1 MKKENCICPAKA
13 YITDERSNLYEGTRA
28 MKDEESHLI
37 PVYIFDMYPYPDAE
51 QGLGIP
57 QKFLVLLKGTE
68 NSVVP
73 ITIGYFEGQA
83 LAMALRKMSLP
94 RPLPHDL
101 LCNLLKRIDAVV
113 HKLVVHTLKEDV
125 FHAYLLIQAQGQSF
139 YLDCRPSDGMIV
151 ATLLGVPLFLTPEVM
166 EAAGQPLEHS
176 DQREGAEGEE
186 AAAPEVA
193 ADAPVADEAA
203 EREST
208 AKKSEAFVDPET
220 GEPISKLEQL
230 KAHLDWLIAQEAYEQ
245 AAKVRDRI
253 SELESEG

>member
-1 MKKENCICPAKA
+1 
-13 YITDERSNLYEGTRA
+13 

-37 PVYIFDMYPYPDAE
+37 PVYIFDMYPYPDSE
-51 QGLGIP
+51 QSLGMP

-73 ITIGYFEGQA
+73 ITIGHFEGQA
-83 LAMALRKMSLP
+83 LAMALRKIALP

-113 HKLVVHTLKEDV
+113 RKLVVHTLKEDV
-125 FHAYLLIQAQGQSF
+125 FHAYLLVQAQGQSF

-166 EAAGQPLEHS
+166 EAAGQPLELS
-176 DQREGAEGEE
+176 DQREEAEGEQ
-186 AAAPEVA
+186 AAAPVA
-193 ADAPVADEAA
+193 PDAPAEDEET
-203 EREST
+203 EREGDGQQ
-208 AKKSEAFVDPET
+208 SEAFVDPET

-253 SELESEG
+253 SELESES

>member
-1 MKKENCICPAKA
+1 MKN
-13 YITDERSNLYEGTRA
+13 
-28 MKDEESHLI
+28 EESHLI
-37 PVYIFDMYPYPDAE
+37 PVYIFNMSSYPDAE

-57 QKFLVLLKGTE
+57 QKFLVLLKGAE

-83 LAMALRKMSLP
+83 LAMAINKIPLP

-101 LCNLLKRIDAVV
+101 LCDLLKRINAVV

-166 EAAGQPLEHS
+166 EAAGRPLEHS
-176 DQREGAEGEE
+176 DQLEAAEGKQAVTPEADLDAPKEDEVTEREGA
-186 AAAPEVA
+186 
-193 ADAPVADEAA
+193 
-203 EREST
+203 
-208 AKKSEAFVDPET
+208 AKRSGAFVDPQT

-253 SELESEG
+253 SELESES

>member
-1 MKKENCICPAKA
+1 
-13 YITDERSNLYEGTRA
+13 

-37 PVYIFDMYPYPDAE
+37 PVYIFDMYPYPEAE
-51 QGLGIP
+51 QSLGMP
-57 QKFLVLLKGTE
+57 QKFLVLLKGKE

-73 ITIGYFEGQA
+73 ITIGHFEGQA
-83 LAMALRKMSLP
+83 LAMAIRKIALP

-166 EAAGQPLEHS
+166 EAAGQPLEQS
-176 DQREGAEGEE
+176 DQREADEGEQ
-186 AAAPEVA
+186 AAAPAEEEVA
-193 ADAPVADEAA
+193 ERKAVA
-203 EREST
+203 R
-208 AKKSEAFVDPET
+208 KSEAFVDPQT

-253 SELESEG
+253 SELESES

>member
-1 MKKENCICPAKA
+1 
-13 YITDERSNLYEGTRA
+13 

-51 QGLGIP
+51 QGLGMP
-57 QKFLVLLKGTE
+57 QKVLVLLKGTE
-68 NSVVP
+68 NIVVP
-73 ITIGYFEGQA
+73 ITIGNFEGQA
-83 LAMALRKMSLP
+83 LTMAIRKIPLP

-101 LCNLLKRIDAVV
+101 LCNLLKRIDAVI

-151 ATLLGVPLFLTPEVM
+151 ATLLDVPLFLTPEVM
-166 EAAGQPLEHS
+166 EAAGQSLDIS
-176 DQREGAEGEE
+176 DQRE
-186 AAAPEVA
+186 
-193 ADAPVADEAA
+193 AA
-203 EREST
+203 EDEQAPAPAEDKPTERKRA
-208 AKKSEAFVDPET
+208 AKKSDPFVDPQT
-220 GEPISKLEQL
+220 GEPISQLEQL

>member
-1 MKKENCICPAKA
+1 
-13 YITDERSNLYEGTRA
+13 

-37 PVYIFDMYPYPDAE
+37 PVYIFDMYPYPEAE

-73 ITIGYFEGQA
+73 ITIGHFEGQA
-83 LAMALRKMSLP
+83 LAMALRKIALP

-125 FHAYLLIQAQGQSF
+125 FHAYLLIRAEGQPF

-151 ATLLGVPLFLTPEVM
+151 ATLLDVPLFLTPEVM

-176 DQREGAEGEE
+176 DQRETAEGEQ

-193 ADAPVADEAA
+193 LDAPAADEAV
-203 EREST
+203 ERES
-208 AKKSEAFVDPET
+208 AAHRPEAFVDPQT
-220 GEPISKLEQL
+220 GEPISQLEQL
-230 KAHLDWLIAQEAYEQ
+230 KAHLDWLIACEAYEQ

-253 SELESEG
+253 SELEAEG

>member
-1 MKKENCICPAKA
+1 
-13 YITDERSNLYEGTRA
+13 

-37 PVYIFDMYPYPDAE
+37 PVYIFDMYPYPEAE

-57 QKFLVLLKGTE
+57 QKFLVLLKGKE
-68 NSVVP
+68 NNVVP
-73 ITIGYFEGQA
+73 ITIGHFEGQA
-83 LAMALRKMSLP
+83 LAMAIRKIALP

-139 YLDCRPSDGMIV
+139 YLDCRPSDGMIL
-151 ATLLGVPLFLTPEVM
+151 ATLLDVPLFMTPEVI

-176 DQREGAEGEE
+176 DQREVDEGEQAAVPE
-186 AAAPEVA
+186 ADLDVPAEDEV
-193 ADAPVADEAA
+193 A
-203 EREST
+203 EREGA
-208 AKKSEAFVDPET
+208 AKKSEAFVDPQT
-220 GEPISKLEQL
+220 GESISRLEQL

>member
-1 MKKENCICPAKA
+1 
-13 YITDERSNLYEGTRA
+13 
-28 MKDEESHLI
+28 MKDEGSHLI

-51 QGLGIP
+51 QGLGMP
-57 QKFLVLLKGTE
+57 QKFLVLLKNKE

-73 ITIGYFEGQA
+73 ITIGHFEGEA
-83 LAMALRKMSLP
+83 LVMALRKIALP

-125 FHAYLLIQAQGQSF
+125 FHAYLLVQAQGQPF

-151 ATLLGVPLFLTPEVM
+151 ATLLGISLFVTPEVM
-166 EAAGQPLEHS
+166 EAAGQLLEHS
-176 DQREGAEGEE
+176 DEPTAAEDEQ
-186 AAAPEVA
+186 AAESA
-193 ADAPVADEAA
+193 ADKAA
-203 EREST
+203 EREEA
-208 AKKSEAFVDPET
+208 AKKSEAFVDPAT
-220 GEPISKLEQL
+220 GDPISRLEQL

-253 SELESEG
+253 SELESED

>member
-1 MKKENCICPAKA
+1 
-13 YITDERSNLYEGTRA
+13 

-73 ITIGYFEGQA
+73 ITIGHFEGQA
-83 LAMALRKMSLP
+83 LAMAIRKIALP

-101 LCNLLKRIDAVV
+101 LCNLLKRINAVV

-125 FHAYLLIQAQGQSF
+125 FHAYLLVQAQGQSF

-151 ATLLGVPLFLTPEVM
+151 ATLLGVPLFLTPEVI

-176 DQREGAEGEE
+176 DQREEAKSEQAAVPEE
-186 AAAPEVA
+186 DP
-193 ADAPVADEAA
+193 DAPAEDEAT
-203 EREST
+203 ERESA
-208 AKKSEAFVDPET
+208 AKESEAFVDPQT
-220 GEPISKLEQL
+220 GEPISQLEQL

-253 SELESEG
+253 SELESQG

>member
-13 YITDERSNLYEGTRA
+13 YITDKRSNLYKGTRA

-51 QGLGIP
+51 QGLGMP

-73 ITIGYFEGQA
+73 ITIGHFEGQA
-83 LAMALRKMSLP
+83 LAMALRKIPLP

-176 DQREGAEGEE
+176 DQREAAEGEQ

-193 ADAPVADEAA
+193 SDAPAEGEAV
-203 EREST
+203 EREEAPKT
-208 AKKSEAFVDPET
+208 SEAFVDPET

>member
-1 MKKENCICPAKA
+1 
-13 YITDERSNLYEGTRA
+13 

-37 PVYIFDMYPYPDAE
+37 PVYIFHMYPYPDAE
-51 QGLGIP
+51 QSLGMP

-68 NSVVP
+68 NNVVP
-73 ITIGYFEGQA
+73 ITIGHFEGQA
-83 LAMALRKMSLP
+83 LAMAIQKIALP

-101 LCNLLKRIDAVV
+101 LCDLLKRIDAVV
-113 HKLVVHTLKEDV
+113 HKLVVHTLKDDV

-151 ATLLGVPLFLTPEVM
+151 ATLLDVPLFMTPEVM
-166 EAAGQPLEHS
+166 EAAGQPLEQS
-176 DQREGAEGEE
+176 DQREVDEGEQAAVPE
-186 AAAPEVA
+186 ADL
-193 ADAPVADEAA
+193 DAPAVDEVA
-203 EREST
+203 EREGA
-208 AKKSEAFVDPET
+208 AKKSEAFVDPQT

-253 SELESEG
+253 SELESES

>member
-1 MKKENCICPAKA
+1 
-13 YITDERSNLYEGTRA
+13 

-37 PVYIFDMYPYPDAE
+37 PVYIFDMYPYPEAE

-57 QKFLVLLKGTE
+57 QKFLVLLKGKE
-68 NSVVP
+68 NNVVP
-73 ITIGYFEGQA
+73 ITIGHFEGQA
-83 LAMALRKMSLP
+83 LAMAIRKIALP

-101 LCNLLKRIDAVV
+101 LCNLLKRINAVV

-139 YLDCRPSDGMIV
+139 YLDCRPSDGMIL
-151 ATLLGVPLFLTPEVM
+151 ATLLDVPLFMTPEVI

-176 DQREGAEGEE
+176 DQREVDEGEQAAVPE
-186 AAAPEVA
+186 ADLDVPAEDEV
-193 ADAPVADEAA
+193 A
-203 EREST
+203 EREGA
-208 AKKSEAFVDPET
+208 AKKSEAFVDPQT

-253 SELESEG
+253 SELESES

>member
-1 MKKENCICPAKA
+1 MKQEN
-13 YITDERSNLYEGTRA
+13 
-28 MKDEESHLI
+28 SHLI
-37 PVYIFDMYPYPDAE
+37 PVYIFDMYSYPNAE
-51 QGLGIP
+51 QGLGLP
-57 QKFLVLLKGTE
+57 QKYLVLLKGKE

-73 ITIGYFEGQA
+73 ITIGHFEGQA
-83 LAMALRKMSLP
+83 LAMAVRKIALP

-113 HKLVVHTLKEDV
+113 RKLVVHTLKEDV
-125 FHAYLLIQAQGQSF
+125 FHAYLLVQAQGQSF

-176 DQREGAEGEE
+176 DPPE
-186 AAAPEVA
+186 AAKEEPAPEATPEVRA
-193 ADAPVADEAA
+193 ARKA
-203 EREST
+203 
-208 AKKSEAFVDPET
+208 EAFVDPQT
-220 GEPISKLEQL
+220 GEPISQLEQL

-253 SELESEG
+253 SELEAKG

>member
-1 MKKENCICPAKA
+1 
-13 YITDERSNLYEGTRA
+13 

-37 PVYIFDMYPYPDAE
+37 PVYIFDMYPYPDSE
-51 QGLGIP
+51 QGLGMP

-68 NSVVP
+68 NTVVP
-73 ITIGYFEGQA
+73 ITIGHFEGQA
-83 LAMALRKMSLP
+83 LAMALRKIALP

-101 LCNLLKRIDAVV
+101 LCNLFKRIDAVV

-125 FHAYLLIQAQGQSF
+125 FHAYLLVQAQGQSF

-166 EAAGQPLEHS
+166 EAVGQPLEHS
-176 DQREGAEGEE
+176 DEREGVDSEQ

-193 ADAPVADEAA
+193 PDTPA
-203 EREST
+203 ERGVA
-208 AKKSEAFVDPET
+208 AKQSKAFVDPET
-220 GEPISKLEQL
+220 GEPISKLEKL

-253 SELESEG
+253 SELESDS

>member
-1 MKKENCICPAKA
+1 
-13 YITDERSNLYEGTRA
+13 
-28 MKDEESHLI
+28 MKDEGSHLI
-37 PVYIFDMYPYPDAE
+37 PVYIFDMYPYPDSE
-51 QGLGIP
+51 QGLGMP
-57 QKFLVLLKGTE
+57 QKFLVLLKGTK

-73 ITIGYFEGQA
+73 ITIGHFEGQA
-83 LAMALRKMSLP
+83 LAMALRKIALP

-125 FHAYLLIQAQGQSF
+125 FHAYLLVQAQGQSF

-151 ATLLGVPLFLTPEVM
+151 ATLLGVPLFLTPEVT

-176 DQREGAEGEE
+176 DERTAIEDEQ
-186 AAAPEVA
+186 AAP
-193 ADAPVADEAA
+193 DAPAEDEEA
-203 EREST
+203 EREQA
-208 AKKSEAFVDPET
+208 AKPSEAFVDPET

-253 SELESEG
+253 SELEAEG

>member
-1 MKKENCICPAKA
+1 
-13 YITDERSNLYEGTRA
+13 

-37 PVYIFDMYPYPDAE
+37 PVYIFDMYPYPEAE

-73 ITIGYFEGQA
+73 ITIGHFEGQA
-83 LAMALRKMSLP
+83 LAMALRKIALP

-125 FHAYLLIQAQGQSF
+125 FHAYLLIRAEGQPF

-151 ATLLGVPLFLTPEVM
+151 ATLLDVPLFLTPEVM

-176 DQREGAEGEE
+176 DQRETAEGEQ

-193 ADAPVADEAA
+193 LDAPAEDEAV
-203 EREST
+203 ERES
-208 AKKSEAFVDPET
+208 AAHRPEAFVDPQT
-220 GEPISKLEQL
+220 GEPISQLEQL
-230 KAHLDWLIAQEAYEQ
+230 KAHLDWLIACEAYEQ

-253 SELESEG
+253 SELEAEG

>member
-1 MKKENCICPAKA
+1 
-13 YITDERSNLYEGTRA
+13 

-37 PVYIFDMYPYPDAE
+37 PVNIFDMYPYPDAE

-73 ITIGYFEGQA
+73 ITIGHFEGQA
-83 LAMALRKMSLP
+83 LAMALRKIALP

-125 FHAYLLIQAQGQSF
+125 FHAYLLVQAQGQSF
-139 YLDCRPSDGMIV
+139 YLDCRPSDGMIL
-151 ATLLGVPLFLTPEVM
+151 ATLLGVPLFMTPEVM
-166 EAAGQPLEHS
+166 EAAGRLLEHS
-176 DQREGAEGEE
+176 DQRAAQGEQ
-186 AAAPEVA
+186 AAAAEVA
-193 ADAPVADEAA
+193 PDAPAEDEAA
-203 EREST
+203 ERKGAE
-208 AKKSEAFVDPET
+208 KKSEAFVDPQT
-220 GEPISKLEQL
+220 GEPISQLEQL

-253 SELESEG
+253 SELEAED

>member
-1 MKKENCICPAKA
+1 
-13 YITDERSNLYEGTRA
+13 
-28 MKDEESHLI
+28 MKDEGSHLI
-37 PVYIFDMYPYPDAE
+37 PVYIFDMYPYPDSE
-51 QGLGIP
+51 QGLGMP

-68 NSVVP
+68 NIVVP
-73 ITIGYFEGQA
+73 ITIGHFEGQA
-83 LAMALRKMSLP
+83 LAMALRKISLP

-125 FHAYLLIQAQGQSF
+125 FHAYLLVQAQGQSF

-176 DQREGAEGEE
+176 DERTAVEDEQAAVPPDVPVEDEE
-186 AAAPEVA
+186 
-193 ADAPVADEAA
+193 A
-203 EREST
+203 EREQV

-220 GEPISKLEQL
+220 GEPISRLEQL

-245 AAKVRDRI
+245 AAQVRDRI
-253 SELESEG
+253 SELESES

>member
-1 MKKENCICPAKA
+1 MNKENCICLVKA
-13 YITDERSNLYEGTRA
+13 YITDGNSNLYKGTRA
-28 MKDEESHLI
+28 MKDEGNHLI
-37 PVYIFDMYPYPDAE
+37 PVYIFDMYPYPDTE
-51 QGLGIP
+51 QGLGMP
-57 QKFLVLLKGTE
+57 QKFLVLLKGAE

-73 ITIGYFEGQA
+73 ITIGHFEGQA
-83 LAMALRKMSLP
+83 LAMALRKIALP

-125 FHAYLLIQAQGQSF
+125 FHAYLLVQSQGQSF

-166 EAAGQPLEHS
+166 ETAGQSLEHS
-176 DQREGAEGEE
+176 DRPEVPESEE
-186 AAAPEVA
+186 VAAPEVA
-193 ADAPVADEAA
+193 PEVPAG
-203 EREST
+203 ER
-208 AKKSEAFVDPET
+208 AVNKQPEAFVDPQT
-220 GEPISKLEQL
+220 GEPISQLEQL
-230 KAHLDWLIAQEAYEQ
+230 KAHLDWLIACEAYEQ

>member
-1 MKKENCICPAKA
+1 
-13 YITDERSNLYEGTRA
+13 

-37 PVYIFDMYPYPDAE
+37 PAYIFDMYPYPDSE
-51 QGLGIP
+51 QSLGMP

-68 NSVVP
+68 NTVVP
-73 ITIGYFEGQA
+73 ITIGHFEGQA
-83 LAMALRKMSLP
+83 LVMALRKTPLP

-151 ATLLGVPLFLTPEVM
+151 ATLLGVPLFLTPEIM
-166 EAAGQPLEHS
+166 EAAGQLLEHS
-176 DQREGAEGEE
+176 DQREEAEDEQ
-186 AAAPEVA
+186 AAVPEVA
-193 ADAPVADEAA
+193 PDAPAEDEA
-203 EREST
+203 T
-208 AKKSEAFVDPET
+208 AKPSEAFVDPET
-220 GEPISKLEQL
+220 GEPISQLEQL

>member
-1 MKKENCICPAKA
+1 
-13 YITDERSNLYEGTRA
+13 

-37 PVYIFDMYPYPDAE
+37 PVYIFDMYPYPEAE
-51 QGLGIP
+51 QSLGMP

-73 ITIGYFEGQA
+73 ITIGHFEGQA
-83 LAMALRKMSLP
+83 LAMALRKIALP

-125 FHAYLLIQAQGQSF
+125 FHAYLLVQAQGQSF

-166 EAAGQPLEHS
+166 ETAGQPLEPS
-176 DQREGAEGEE
+176 DEPEAEVPEE
-186 AAAPEVA
+186 EQ
-193 ADAPVADEAA
+193 APVPAEDKAA
-203 EREST
+203 ERIRV
-208 AKKSEAFVDPET
+208 AKKSEAFVDPQT

-253 SELESEG
+253 SELESES

>member
-1 MKKENCICPAKA
+1 MQ
-13 YITDERSNLYEGTRA
+13 
-28 MKDEESHLI
+28 DEESHLI
-37 PVYIFDMYPYPDAE
+37 SVSIFDMYPYPDAE
-51 QGLGIP
+51 QGLGMP

-73 ITIGYFEGQA
+73 ITIGHFEGQA
-83 LAMALRKMSLP
+83 LAMALRKIALP

-113 HKLVVHTLKEDV
+113 RKLVVHTLKEDV
-125 FHAYLLIQAQGQSF
+125 FHAYLLVQAQGQSF

-166 EAAGQPLEHS
+166 EAAGQPLELS
-176 DQREGAEGEE
+176 DQREE
-186 AAAPEVA
+186 AAVPEVA
-193 ADAPVADEAA
+193 PDAPVEDEEI
-203 EREST
+203 EREGDGQQ
-208 AKKSEAFVDPET
+208 SEAFVDPET
-220 GEPISKLEQL
+220 GEPISRLEQL

-253 SELESEG
+253 SELESES

>member
-1 MKKENCICPAKA
+1 
-13 YITDERSNLYEGTRA
+13 
-28 MKDEESHLI
+28 MKDEGSHLI
-37 PVYIFDMYPYPDAE
+37 PVNIFDMYPYPDSE
-51 QGLGIP
+51 QSLGMP
-57 QKFLVLLKGTE
+57 QKFLVLLKGEE
-68 NSVVP
+68 NNLVP
-73 ITIGYFEGQA
+73 ITIGHFEGQA
-83 LAMALRKMSLP
+83 LAMALRKIALP

-125 FHAYLLIQAQGQSF
+125 FHAYLLVQAQGQSF

-176 DQREGAEGEE
+176 DERAAAEDEQ
-186 AAAPEVA
+186 AAAPEVVPDVPA
-193 ADAPVADEAA
+193 EDKAA

-208 AKKSEAFVDPET
+208 AKESKAFVDPET
-220 GEPISKLEQL
+220 GEPISRLEQL

-253 SELESEG
+253 SELESED

>member
-1 MKKENCICPAKA
+1 
-13 YITDERSNLYEGTRA
+13 

-37 PVYIFDMYPYPDAE
+37 PVDIFDMYPYPDAE
-51 QGLGIP
+51 QGLGMP
-57 QKFLVLLKGTE
+57 QKFLVLLKGKGTE
-68 NSVVP
+68 NNVVP
-73 ITIGYFEGQA
+73 ITIGHFEGQA
-83 LAMALRKMSLP
+83 LAMALREIALP

-125 FHAYLLIQAQGQSF
+125 FHAYLLVQAQGQSF

-151 ATLLGVPLFLTPEVM
+151 ATLLRVPLFLTPEVM

-176 DQREGAEGEE
+176 DQREEAEAEGEQ
-186 AAAPEVA
+186 AAVPEVA
-193 ADAPVADEAA
+193 PDAPAEEEAT
-203 EREST
+203 EREGGGQQ
-208 AKKSEAFVDPET
+208 SEAFVDPET

>member
-1 MKKENCICPAKA
+1 MKRENCICPAKA
-13 YITDERSNLYEGTRA
+13 YITDERSNLHEDTPA
-28 MKDEESHLI
+28 MKQEKSHLI
-37 PVYIFDMYPYPDAE
+37 PVYIFDMYSYPNAE
-51 QGLGIP
+51 QGLGLP
-57 QKFLVLLKGTE
+57 QKYLVLLKGKE
-68 NSVVP
+68 NSLVP
-73 ITIGYFEGQA
+73 ITIGHFEGQA
-83 LAMALRKMSLP
+83 LAMAVRKIALS

-125 FHAYLLIQAQGQSF
+125 FHAYLLVQAQGQSF

-176 DQREGAEGEE
+176 DLHEPAP
-186 AAAPEVA
+186 APAPEA
-193 ADAPVADEAA
+193 SPDAPAEDKGAA
-203 EREST
+203 RK
-208 AKKSEAFVDPET
+208 AEAFVDPQT
-220 GEPISKLEQL
+220 GEPISQLEQL

-253 SELESEG
+253 SELESKG

>member
-1 MKKENCICPAKA
+1 
-13 YITDERSNLYEGTRA
+13 
-28 MKDEESHLI
+28 MKDGESHLI
-37 PVYIFDMYPYPDAE
+37 PVYIFDMYPYPDSE
-51 QGLGIP
+51 QGLGMP

-68 NSVVP
+68 NNVVP
-73 ITIGYFEGQA
+73 ITIGHFEGQA
-83 LAMALRKMSLP
+83 LAMALRKIALP

-125 FHAYLLIQAQGQSF
+125 FHAYLLVQAQGQSF

-151 ATLLGVPLFLTPEVM
+151 ATLLGVPIFLTPEVM

-176 DQREGAEGEE
+176 DEREAVEGEQVVV
-186 AAAPEVA
+186 PP
-193 ADAPVADEAA
+193 DAPVEDEAT
-203 EREST
+203 ERPVA

-253 SELESEG
+253 SELESES